1 MYRPLNLAEV
11 CKHHYQVVAGK
22 ATAGGSSRLWVCY
35 HQASLSLPSSVSI
48 SLPPETL
55 RLRAHPAPKFL

>member
-22 ATAGGSSRLWVCY
+22 ATAGGSSRLWVCC
-35 HQASLSLPSSVSI
+35 HQASLSLPSPV
-48 SLPPETL
+48 SLPPEAL
-55 RLRAHPAPKFL
+55 RLRAHPTPKFL